1 MNRVLYPVRD
11 ALKLSRLNF
20 QILRRTFATRAY
32 GEHKGTLKDL
42 QKHLRHSKPSTA
54 LENYIKALPDSV
66 FAMVDAV
73 YEQIDP
79 ASETIQ

>member
-1 MNRVLYPVRD
+1 M
-11 ALKLSRLNF
+11 KLSKLNF

-32 GEHKGTLKDL
+32 GERKGTLNDI

-54 LENYIKALPDSV
+54 LENHIKELPDSV

-73 YEQIDP
+73 YDEMEGKKV
-79 ASETIQ
+79 SERIQ